1 MLLVWIIFI
10 FNIILAFLSIDF
22 TRIHESLEQIKLTFF
37 ASIFILSLT
46 LIFFLFRKKRALAR
60 KDQKILLIKNEFI
73 HAEEIDI
80 ETSLDLIREKIAHL
94 NQDLFKISH
103 EKETYAKL
111 LEDSLYQIGNIEGV
125 VRCLD
130 EEEASKEIKSLV
142 LNALKHQKEQ
152 IRLGLNQ
159 ALEYHKSIG
168 VAQGNVLQFEA
179 SAAIVSDDGLEA
191 FLLANLLSY
200 FGIENTIFKSLSFD
214 INDFHVVF
222 IKDKILEQ
230 SSKKADDFIVFGRS
244 KNLYYE
250 YFLSLPFEKKELE
263 NILQRKLDK
272 ICALKFQTPYQNNVL
287 LFKQN
292 EFDATLFFNI
302 IEKQCSQNMRV
313 NSFSELK
320 KELKKEAYR
329 LILLDYE
336 LIKFDLEQMRSI
348 LSAYKK
354 QHPQSHIIFF
364 FSRERVRD
372 FDCVSEVL
380 NDISRNDLIALIR
393 KYLPKN

>member
-292 EFDATLFFNI
+292 KFDATLFFNI

-364 FSRERVRD
+364 SRERVRD

>member
-1 MLLVWIIFI
+1 M
-10 FNIILAFLSIDF
+10 
-22 TRIHESLEQIKLTFF
+22 
-37 ASIFILSLT
+37 SLT

-364 FSRERVRD
+364 SRERVRD

>member
-22 TRIHESLEQIKLTFF
+22 ARIHESFEQIKLVFF

-46 LIFFLFRKKRALAR
+46 LIFFLFWQKRALAK

-73 HAEEIDI
+73 HSKEIDI

-103 EKETYAKL
+103 EKETYVKL

-130 EEEASKEIKSLV
+130 EEEASREIKSLV

-179 SAAIVSDDGLEA
+179 SAAIVSDDELES

-272 ICALKFQTPYQNNVL
+272 ICVLKFQTPYQNNVL

-329 LILLDYE
+329 LVLLDYE

-364 FSRERVRD
+364 SKERVRD

>member
-200 FGIENTIFKSLSFD
+200 FGMENTIFKSLSFD

-313 NSFSELK
+313 NSFSELE

-364 FSRERVRD
+364 SRERVRD

>member
-22 TRIHESLEQIKLTFF
+22 TRIHESLEQIKLTFL

-364 FSRERVRD
+364 SRERVRD

>member
-22 TRIHESLEQIKLTFF
+22 ARIHESFEQIKLAFF

-46 LIFFLFRKKRALAR
+46 LIFFLFWQKRALAK

-73 HAEEIDI
+73 HSKEIDI

-130 EEEASKEIKSLV
+130 EEEASREIKSLV

-168 VAQGNVLQFEA
+168 VARGNVLQFEA
-179 SAAIVSDDGLEA
+179 SAAIVSDDELES

-272 ICALKFQTPYQNNVL
+272 ICVLKFQTPYQNNVL

-329 LILLDYE
+329 LVLLDYE

-364 FSRERVRD
+364 SKERVRD

>member
-111 LEDSLYQIGNIEGV
+111 LEDSLYQVGNIEGV

-272 ICALKFQTPYQNNVL
+272 ICALNFQTPYQNNVL

-364 FSRERVRD
+364 SRERVRD

>member
-37 ASIFILSLT
+37 TSIFILSLT

-364 FSRERVRD
+364 SRERVRD

>member
-22 TRIHESLEQIKLTFF
+22 ARIHESFEQIKLAFF

-46 LIFFLFRKKRALAR
+46 LIFFLFWQKRALAK

-73 HAEEIDI
+73 HSKEIDI

-130 EEEASKEIKSLV
+130 EEEASREIKSLV

-179 SAAIVSDDGLEA
+179 SAAIVSDDELES

-272 ICALKFQTPYQNNVL
+272 ICVLKFQTPYQNNVL

-329 LILLDYE
+329 LVLLDYE

-364 FSRERVRD
+364 SKERVRD

>member
-22 TRIHESLEQIKLTFF
+22 ARIHESFEQIKLAFF

-46 LIFFLFRKKRALAR
+46 LIFFLFWQKRALAK

-73 HAEEIDI
+73 HSKEIDI

-130 EEEASKEIKSLV
+130 EEEASREIKSLV

-179 SAAIVSDDGLEA
+179 SAAIVSDDELES

-329 LILLDYE
+329 LVLLDYE
-336 LIKFDLEQMRSI
+336 LIKLDLEQMRSI

-364 FSRERVRD
+364 SKERVRD

>member
-250 YFLSLPFEKKELE
+250 YFLSLPFEKKGLE

-364 FSRERVRD
+364 SRERVRD

>member
-168 VAQGNVLQFEA
+168 VVQGNVLQFEA

-364 FSRERVRD
+364 SRERVRD

>member
-22 TRIHESLEQIKLTFF
+22 ARIHESFEQIKLAFF

-46 LIFFLFRKKRALAR
+46 LILFLFWQKRALAK

-73 HAEEIDI
+73 HSKEIDI

-130 EEEASKEIKSLV
+130 EEESSREIKSLV

-179 SAAIVSDDGLEA
+179 SAAIVSDDELES

-272 ICALKFQTPYQNNVL
+272 ICVLKFQTPYQNNVL

-329 LILLDYE
+329 LVLLDYE

-348 LSAYKK
+348 LSTYKK

-364 FSRERVRD
+364 SKERVRD

>member
-22 TRIHESLEQIKLTFF
+22 ARIHESFEQIKLAFF

-46 LIFFLFRKKRALAR
+46 LIFFLFWQKRALAK

-73 HAEEIDI
+73 HSKEIDI

-130 EEEASKEIKSLV
+130 EEEASREIKSLV

-168 VAQGNVLQFEA
+168 VAQSNVLQFEA
-179 SAAIVSDDGLEA
+179 SAAIVSDDELES

-272 ICALKFQTPYQNNVL
+272 ICVLKFQTPYQNNVL

-329 LILLDYE
+329 LVLLDYE

-364 FSRERVRD
+364 SKERVRD

>member
-22 TRIHESLEQIKLTFF
+22 ARIHESFEQIKLAFF

-46 LIFFLFRKKRALAR
+46 LIFFLFWQKRALTK

-73 HAEEIDI
+73 HSKEIDI

-130 EEEASKEIKSLV
+130 EEESSREIKSLV

-179 SAAIVSDDGLEA
+179 SAAIVSDDELES

-200 FGIENTIFKSLSFD
+200 FGIENIIFKSLSFD

-272 ICALKFQTPYQNNVL
+272 ICVLKFQTPYQNNVL

-329 LILLDYE
+329 LVLLDYE

-364 FSRERVRD
+364 SKERVRD

>member
-22 TRIHESLEQIKLTFF
+22 ARIHESFEQIKLAFF

-46 LIFFLFRKKRALAR
+46 LIFFLFWQKRALAK

-73 HAEEIDI
+73 HSKEIDI

-130 EEEASKEIKSLV
+130 EEEASREIKSLV

-179 SAAIVSDDGLEA
+179 SAAIVSDDGLES

-272 ICALKFQTPYQNNVL
+272 ICVLKFQTPYQNNVL

-329 LILLDYE
+329 LVLLDYE

-364 FSRERVRD
+364 SKERVRD

>member
-130 EEEASKEIKSLV
+130 EEETNKEIKSLV

-364 FSRERVRD
+364 SRERVRD

>member
-22 TRIHESLEQIKLTFF
+22 ARIHESFEQIKLAFF

-46 LIFFLFRKKRALAR
+46 LIFFLFWQKRALAK

-73 HAEEIDI
+73 HSKEIDI

-130 EEEASKEIKSLV
+130 EEEASREIKSLV

-168 VAQGNVLQFEA
+168 VAKGNVLQFEA
-179 SAAIVSDDGLEA
+179 SAAIVSDDELES

-272 ICALKFQTPYQNNVL
+272 ICVLKFQTPYQNNVL

-329 LILLDYE
+329 LVLLDYE

-364 FSRERVRD
+364 SKERVRD